1 MNYYS
6 RMPIEKIDEKTV
18 QKVVEYFNELFKNKD
33 VNFTQPTAANFN
45 DYATATRSVDN
56 RLVTFN
62 LTDDVIRTLYE
73 QYLCA
78 IDLGVNKEQGGFG
91 TGPYGKYFECITGLY
106 VHTDANSNEPYI
118 IATLSE
124 IEGKKKEVSEVQEQ
138 LNPIIK
144 YCKERFDIVLNVEE
158 VLVDKDGILVCVRA
172 KGFKDIIKGSP
183 PPEQAGGQL
192 QNQTPSE
199 TINVSDITYNKDQID
214 SALANFIKLFFHN
227 PDTDIEKFRGI
238 IFNDEAPNDIQ
249 LPLKTLTPEDN
260 DRDYEYQESQLADLI
275 KTAFIL
281 YLISNQKTDYAYLVP
296 YVKSIYRNDNNAY
309 TLLVTFDDGT
319 EDPTLNNKQWL
330 ERLLY
335 FGKLYNIY
343 YSKDE
348 KSSDIQDIFMTDNGV
363 QIYNIT
369 NLHIAAPG
377 EAPDLD
383 IKAGLPWATAKGN
396 SYEEILTEIN
406 TNPGVLEGTVAQEPN
421 ATNNVPTRIPT
432 KYNAAFNRLTKPNID
447 KYIKGTTGEPKNIDN
462 VMKMAGVILGANDIT
477 NAAEMYEK
485 YAPLTDKIRAL
496 SDDEFEKE
504 YGTKYTKDE
513 ILTILDNVYELY
525 VKYDNRIEIPQGL
538 PKTTKIIP
546 KPEGAQEPS
555 VRHKETVSFGVVGK
569 PGETADYNINV
580 NNNDPNLAQQAK
592 SFRNRNEAAAQ
603 LENRRGGRRKTNK
616 LRKSR

>member
-1 MNYYS
+1 MPVK
-6 RMPIEKIDEKTV
+6 PIEEHTV
-18 QKVVEYFNELFKNKD
+18 EKVVAYFIELFKNKD
-33 VNFTQPTAANFN
+33 VNFTEPTAENFN
-45 DYATATRSVDN
+45 DYDTATRSVGD

-62 LTDDVIRTLYE
+62 LTDDNVIRTLYE

-78 IDLGVNKEQGGFG
+78 IDLGVNEEGYG

-106 VHTDANSNEPYI
+106 IYNEAPNNKQYI
-118 IATLSE
+118 VVALSE
-124 IEGKKKEVSEVQEQ
+124 IEGKKAELSKVQDQ
-138 LNPIIK
+138 LNPIIT
-144 YCKERFDIVLNVEE
+144 YCKKRFNIDLNVKE
-158 VLVDKDGILVCVRA
+158 VLVDNNDMLVCVRA
-172 KGFKDIIKGSP
+172 KGFEDNTEG
-183 PPEQAGGQL
+183 QAGGQL

-238 IFNDEAPNDIQ
+238 IFNNEAPNDIQ

-281 YLISNQKTDYAYLVP
+281 YLISNQKTDDAYLVP

-348 KSSDIQDIFMTDNGV
+348 ESSDIQDIFMTDNGV
-363 QIYNIT
+363 QIFNIT
-369 NLHIAAPG
+369 NLHITAPG

-396 SYEEILTEIN
+396 TYEEILTEIN
-406 TNPGVLEGTVAQEPN
+406 TNPGVLEGTGDQEPN

-447 KYIKGTTGEPKNIDN
+447 KYIKGTTGEPTNIDN
-462 VMKMAGVILGANDIT
+462 VMKMAGIILGANDIT

-485 YAPLTDKIRAL
+485 YAPLTDKIIAL

-603 LENRRGGRRKTNK
+603 LENRRGGRRKTNR
-616 LRKSR
+616 LRKRR